1 VAADAT
7 KETDTHPQSFS
18 ILLLN
23 RLDVFVE
30 HKLIKPGAIEER
42 EYQKR
47 LSDIS
52 SKQSTLVVL
61 PTGMG
66 KTVVALRVVAQVLQ
80 KGGKVLFLA
89 PTKPLVEQHA
99 SYLKEFLVGKKIGV
113 MTGENPPEE
122 REVIW
127 IESDVI
133 ASTPQVVANDL
144 RYERVDLRDVKLI
157 IFDEAHRAV
166 GNYAYVDV
174 AKAYRDYNGLV
185 LGMTASPGCNRARI
199 KEVCANLGID
209 HIELRDETD
218 SDVAK
223 YVHDI
228 QIDAIEVEVTSDMKK
243 VIFVL
248 RSLFDKYVGELV
260 QLRALDPKRPANRK
274 YLLEVGRALQQ
285 RSRSGEKHR
294 NLFRAMSLQA
304 MAVKVDHAL
313 ELAETQGA
321 TALREYLDRLR
332 AEAESDEGSKAS
344 REIVKAAEY
353 VKAFELVHQMR
364 GEHPKLSRIMTIV
377 ARQIQERPEARIIV
391 FTHYRDTCDLMASKL
406 AEIEGAKVAKLVGQ
420 ADRGAGKGL
429 KQKEQIGVLDQ
440 FRDGTNNVLVATSV
454 GEEGLDVANTDLVIF
469 YEPVPSEIR
478 SIQRR
483 GRTGRKRS
491 GRVVVLV
498 TRGTRDEAYL
508 YASINKEKAMRKGLS
523 KLQHNME
530 IEAALEKAEKEGAT
544 DQESAKKR
552 TQSHLQD
559 F

>member
-1 VAADAT
+1 
-7 KETDTHPQSFS
+7 
-18 ILLLN
+18 
-23 RLDVFVE
+23 VFVE
-30 HKLIKPGAIEER
+30 HPLIRPEAIEER
-42 EYQKR
+42 EYQR
-47 LSDIS
+47 TLSEIA
-52 SKQSTLVVL
+52 SKESTLVVL

-66 KTVVALRVVAQVLQ
+66 KTVVALRVAANVLR

-99 SYLKEFLVGKKIGV
+99 NYLKEFLVGKKVGI

-122 REVIW
+122 REAIW

-144 RYERVDLRDVKLI
+144 RYERVDLRNVKLI

-174 AKAYRDYNGLV
+174 AAAYREYPGLV
-185 LGMTASPGCNRARI
+185 LGMTASPGSSRARI
-199 KEVCANLGID
+199 QEVCANLSIGR
-209 HIELRDETD
+209 IELRSETD
-218 SDVAK
+218 PDVAK

-228 QIDAIEVEVTSDMKK
+228 QIDAIEVEVPPDMKR
-243 VIFVL
+243 VIFAL
-248 RSLFDKYVGELV
+248 RSLFERYVSELV
-260 QLRALDPKRPANRK
+260 QLKAVDPKRPANRK

-304 MAVKVDHAL
+304 MAIKVDHAL
-313 ELAETQGA
+313 ELAETQGT

-332 AEAESDEGSKAS
+332 AEAESEEGSKAS

-353 VKAFELVHQMR
+353 VKTLEMVHQMR

-377 ARQIQERPEARIIV
+377 ARQIQEKPASRIIV
-391 FTHYRDTCDLMASKL
+391 FTHFRDTCDLMASKL
-406 AEIEGAKVAKLVGQ
+406 SEVEGAMVAKLVGQ
-420 ADRGAGKGL
+420 TDRTHDKGL

-440 FRDGTNNVLVATSV
+440 FRNGKSNVLVATSV

-508 YASINKEKAMRKGLS
+508 YASINKERAMRKGLG
-523 KLQHNME
+523 KLQHRME
-530 IEAALEKAEKEGAT
+530 LEAALDKERE
-544 DQESAKKR
+544 DDSAKDAPRKGG
-552 TQSHLQD
+552 QSHLQD

>member
-1 VAADAT
+1 
-7 KETDTHPQSFS
+7 
-18 ILLLN
+18 
-23 RLDVFVE
+23 VFVE
-30 HKLIKPGAIEER
+30 HPLIRPGAIEDR
-42 EYQKR
+42 DYQR
-47 LSDIS
+47 NLSEIAA
-52 SKQSTLVVL
+52 KESTLVVL

-66 KTVVALRVVAQVLQ
+66 KTVVALRVLAQVLH
-80 KGGKVLFLA
+80 KGGKALFLA

-99 SYLKEFLVGKKIGV
+99 SYLKEFLVGKKVGV

-122 REVIW
+122 RETIW
-127 IESDVI
+127 IESDVV

-174 AKAYRDYNGLV
+174 AHAYRDYHGLV
-185 LGMTASPGCNRARI
+185 LGMTASPGSSRARI

-209 HIELRDETD
+209 HIELRSESDP
-218 SDVAK
+218 DVAK

-228 QIDAIEVEVTSDMKK
+228 QIDAIEVEVPPDMKR
-243 VIFVL
+243 VILML
-248 RSLFDKYVGELV
+248 RSLFDRYVAELV
-260 QLRALDPKRPANRK
+260 QLKALDPKRPANRK
-274 YLLEVGRALQQ
+274 YLLEVGRGLQQ
-285 RSRSGEKHR
+285 RSRSGERHR

-344 REIVKAAEY
+344 REVVKAAEY
-353 VKAFELVHQMR
+353 VKVLELVHQMR

-377 ARQIQERPEARIIV
+377 ARQIQEKPESRIIV

-406 AEIEGAKVAKLVGQ
+406 AEVEGAKVAKLVGQ
-420 ADRGAGKGL
+420 ADRGSEKGL
-429 KQKEQIGVLDQ
+429 KQREQIGVLDQ
-440 FRDGTNNVLVATSV
+440 FREGASNVLVATSV
-454 GEEGLDVANTDLVIF
+454 GEEGLDVANTDLVVF

-498 TRGTRDEAYL
+498 TRATRDEAYL
-508 YASINKEKAMRKGLS
+508 YASINKERAMRKGLDT
-523 KLQHNME
+523 LQHQME
-530 IEAALEKAEKEGAT
+530 IEEALQSEGKG
-544 DQESAKKR
+544 EEPSKR
-552 TQSHLQD
+552 DAQKGAQSHLQD

>member
-1 VAADAT
+1 M
-7 KETDTHPQSFS
+7 
-18 ILLLN
+18 
-23 RLDVFVE
+23 FVE
-30 HKLIKPGAIEER
+30 HQLIKPDAIEDR
-42 EYQKR
+42 DYQR
-47 LSDIS
+47 TLSDIA
-52 SKQSTLVVL
+52 SKESALIVL

-66 KTVVALRVVAQVLQ
+66 KTVVALRVVANVLL
-80 KGGKVLFLA
+80 KGGKALFLA

-99 SYLKEFLVGKKIGV
+99 SYLKEFLVGRKVGV

-122 REVIW
+122 REAIW

-144 RYERVDLRDVKLI
+144 RYERVDLRNIKLI

-166 GNYAYVDV
+166 GSYAYVDV
-174 AKAYRDYNGLV
+174 AAAYREYDGLV
-185 LGMTASPGCNRARI
+185 LGMTASPGSNRARI
-199 KEVCANLGID
+199 KEVCANLGIER
-209 HIELRDETD
+209 IELRSESDP
-218 SDVAK
+218 DVAK

-228 QIDAIEVEVTSDMKK
+228 QIDAIEVEVPPDMKR

-248 RSLFDKYVGELV
+248 RALFEKYVAELV
-260 QLRALDPKRPANRK
+260 QLKAVDPKRPANRK

-285 RSRSGEKHR
+285 RSRSGERHR

-313 ELAETQGA
+313 ELAETQGT
-321 TALREYLDRLR
+321 TALREYLGRLR
-332 AEAESDEGSKAS
+332 AESESEEGSKAS

-353 VKAFELVHQMR
+353 VKAMELVHQMR

-377 ARQIQERPEARIIV
+377 ARQIQEKPESRIIV

-406 AEIEGAKVAKLVGQ
+406 AEVEGAKVAKLVGQ
-420 ADRGAGKGL
+420 ADRGQEKGL
-429 KQKEQIGVLDQ
+429 KQREQIGVLDQ
-440 FRDGTNNVLVATSV
+440 FRSGASNVLVATSV
-454 GEEGLDVANTDLVIF
+454 GEEGLDVTSTDLVIF

-491 GRVVVLV
+491 GKVVVLV
-498 TRGTRDEAYL
+498 TRATRDEAYL
-508 YASINKEKAMRKGLS
+508 YASINKERSMRKGLS
-523 KLQHNME
+523 RLQHSME
-530 IEAALEKAEKEGAT
+530 VEAALENEEKDEEDARQAG
-544 DQESAKKR
+544 QRKGG
-552 TQSHLQD
+552 QSHLQD

>member
-1 VAADAT
+1 M
-7 KETDTHPQSFS
+7 
-18 ILLLN
+18 
-23 RLDVFVE
+23 FVE
-30 HKLIKPGAIEER
+30 HPLIRPEAIEER
-42 EYQKR
+42 EYQR
-47 LSDIS
+47 TLSDIA
-52 SKQSTLVVL
+52 SKESTLVVL

-66 KTVVALRVVAQVLQ
+66 KTVVALRVAANVLQ

-99 SYLKEFLVGKKIGV
+99 NYLKEFLVGKKVGI

-122 REVIW
+122 REAIW
-127 IESDVI
+127 IESDII

-144 RYERVDLRDVKLI
+144 RYERVDLRNVKLI

-174 AKAYRDYNGLV
+174 AAAYREYPGLV
-185 LGMTASPGCNRARI
+185 LGMTASPGSSRARI
-199 KEVCANLGID
+199 QEVCDNLSIGR
-209 HIELRDETD
+209 IELRSETD
-218 SDVAK
+218 PDVAR
-223 YVHDI
+223 YVHEI
-228 QIDAIEVEVTSDMKK
+228 QIDAIEVEVPPEMKR
-243 VIFVL
+243 VIFAL
-248 RSLFDKYVGELV
+248 RSLFERYVSELV
-260 QLRALDPKRPANRK
+260 QLKAVDPKRPANRK

-304 MAVKVDHAL
+304 MAIKVDHAL

-332 AEAESDEGSKAS
+332 AESESEEGSKAS

-353 VKAFELVHQMR
+353 VKTMEMVHQMR

-377 ARQIQERPEARIIV
+377 ARQIQEKPASRIIV
-391 FTHYRDTCDLMASKL
+391 FTHFRDTCDLMASKL
-406 AEIEGAKVAKLVGQ
+406 SEVEGAMVAKLVGQ
-420 ADRGAGKGL
+420 TDRTHDKGL

-440 FRDGTNNVLVATSV
+440 FRNGKSNVLVATSV

-508 YASINKEKAMRKGLS
+508 YASINKERAMKKGLG
-523 KLQHNME
+523 KLQHRME
-530 IEAALEKAEKEGAT
+530 LDAALDKEREEDA
-544 DQESAKKR
+544 SAQDAPRKGG
-552 TQSHLQD
+552 QSHLQD

>member
-1 VAADAT
+1 
-7 KETDTHPQSFS
+7 
-18 ILLLN
+18 
-23 RLDVFVE
+23 VFVE
-30 HKLIKPGAIEER
+30 HQLIKPGAIEER
-42 EYQKR
+42 EYQR
-47 LSDIS
+47 TLSDIA
-52 SKQSTLVVL
+52 SKESTLIVL

-66 KTVVALRVVAQVLQ
+66 KTVVALRAVAHVLQ
-80 KGGKVLFLA
+80 KGGKVLFMA

-99 SYLKEFLVGKKIGV
+99 SYLRELLVGKKVGV

-122 REVIW
+122 REAIW
-127 IESDVI
+127 IENDVVV
-133 ASTPQVVANDL
+133 STPQVVANDL
-144 RYERVDLRDVKLI
+144 RYERVDLRNVKLI
-157 IFDEAHRAV
+157 IFDEVHRAV

-174 AKAYRDYNGLV
+174 AKAYRDYNGLM
-185 LGMTASPGCNRARI
+185 LGLTASPGSNNARI
-199 KEVCANLGID
+199 QEVCANLGISR
-209 HIELRDETD
+209 IELRSESDP
-218 SDVAK
+218 DVAK
-223 YVHDI
+223 YVHEI
-228 QIDAIEVEVTSDMKK
+228 QIDAIEVEVPPDMKR
-243 VIFVL
+243 VIFAL
-248 RSLFDKYVGELV
+248 RSLFDKYVAELV
-260 QLRALDPKRPANRK
+260 QLKALDPKRPANRK
-274 YLLEVGRALQQ
+274 YLLEIGRALQQ

-313 ELAETQGA
+313 ELGETQGT

-332 AEAESDEGSKAS
+332 AEAESEDGSKAS
-344 REIVKAAEY
+344 REIAKAAEY
-353 VKAFELVHQMR
+353 VKALEQVHQMR

-406 AEIEGAKVAKLVGQ
+406 SEVEGARVAKLVGQ
-420 ADRGAGKGL
+420 ADRGKEKGL

-508 YASINKEKAMRKGLS
+508 YASINKERAMRKGLS
-523 KLQHNME
+523 KLQHRME
-530 IEAALEKAEKEGAT
+530 IEAALDKA
-544 DQESAKKR
+544 DQGDDPSSKDAPRKGG
-552 TQSHLQD
+552 QSHLQD

>member
-1 VAADAT
+1 
-7 KETDTHPQSFS
+7 
-18 ILLLN
+18 
-23 RLDVFVE
+23 VFVE
-30 HKLIKPGAIEER
+30 HQLIKPGAIEDR
-42 EYQKR
+42 EYQR
-47 LSDIS
+47 TLSEIAS
-52 SKQSTLVVL
+52 NESTLVVL

-66 KTVVALRVVAQVLQ
+66 KTVVALRVVAQVLL

-99 SYLKEFLVGKKIGV
+99 SYLRESLVGKKVGV

-122 REVIW
+122 REAIW

-157 IFDEAHRAV
+157 VFDEAHRAV
-166 GNYAYVDV
+166 GNYAYVNV
-174 AKAYRDYNGLV
+174 GKAYRDYNGLV
-185 LGMTASPGCNRARI
+185 LGMTASPGSNRARI
-199 KEVCANLGID
+199 KEVCANLGIER
-209 HIELRDETD
+209 IELRSESDP
-218 SDVAK
+218 DVAK

-228 QIDAIEVEVTSDMKK
+228 QIDAIEVEVTPDMKK
-243 VIFVL
+243 VIYVL
-248 RSLFDKYVGELV
+248 RSLYDKHIAELV
-260 QLRALDPKRPANRK
+260 QLKALDPNRPANRK

-285 RSRSGEKHR
+285 RSRSGERHR

-304 MAVKVDHAL
+304 MAVKIDHAL
-313 ELAETQGA
+313 ELAETQGT

-332 AEAESDEGSKAS
+332 TEAESEEGSKAS

-353 VKAFELVHQMR
+353 IRAFELVHQMR

-377 ARQIQERPEARIIV
+377 ARQIQEKPEARIIV
-391 FTHYRDTCDLMASKL
+391 FTHYRDTCELMASKL
-406 AEIEGAKVAKLVGQ
+406 AEVEGAKVAKLVGQ
-420 ADRGAGKGL
+420 ADRGAEKGL
-429 KQKEQIGVLDQ
+429 KQKQQIGVLDQ
-440 FRDGTNNVLVATSV
+440 FRVGTSNVLVATSV

-483 GRTGRKRS
+483 GRTGRRRS

-508 YASINKEKAMRKGLS
+508 YASINKERAMKKGLS
-523 KLQHNME
+523 KLQHHME
-530 IEAALEKAEKEGAT
+530 IEAALESADKESTTA
-544 DQESAKKR
+544 QEAPKKG
-552 TQSHLQD
+552 TQRSLQD

>member
-1 VAADAT
+1 M
-7 KETDTHPQSFS
+7 
-18 ILLLN
+18 
-23 RLDVFVE
+23 FVE
-30 HKLIKPGAIEER
+30 HRLIKPCAIEDR
-42 EYQKR
+42 EYQR
-47 LSDIS
+47 TLSDIA
-52 SKQSTLVVL
+52 SKESTLIVL

-66 KTVVALRVVAQVLQ
+66 KTVVALRVIANVLQ
-80 KGGKVLFLA
+80 KEGKALLLA

-99 SYLKEFLVGKKIGV
+99 SFLSEFLIGKKVGV

-122 REVIW
+122 REAIW

-144 RYERVDLRDVKLI
+144 RYERVDLRRIKLI
-157 IFDEAHRAV
+157 VFDEAHRAV

-174 AKAYRDYNGLV
+174 GKAYRDYGGLV
-185 LGMTASPGCNRARI
+185 LGMTASPGSNRARI

-209 HIELRDETD
+209 HIELRSESDP
-218 SDVAK
+218 DVAP

-228 QIDAIEVEVTSDMKK
+228 QIDAIEVEVPLDMKK
-243 VIFVL
+243 VIYVL
-248 RSLFDKYVGELV
+248 RSLFDKYVAELV
-260 QLRALDPKRPANRK
+260 QLKTVDPKRPANRK

-332 AEAESDEGSKAS
+332 AESESEEGSKAS
-344 REIVKAAEY
+344 REIAKAPEY
-353 VKAFELVHQMR
+353 IRAVELVHQMR

-377 ARQIQERPEARIIV
+377 ARQIQEKPEARIIV

-406 AEIEGAKVAKLVGQ
+406 AEVEGARVAKLVGQ
-420 ADRGAGKGL
+420 SDRGKEKGL

-454 GEEGLDVANTDLVIF
+454 GEEGLDVANTDLVVF

-498 TRGTRDEAYL
+498 TRATRDEAYF
-508 YASINKEKAMRKGLS
+508 YASINKERAMRKGLDR
-523 KLQHNME
+523 LQHQKD
-530 IEAALEKAEKEGAT
+530 IEAAIEKAEE
-544 DQESAKKR
+544 ESGPVEPQKKAG
-552 TQSHLQD
+552 QSHLQD